1 MICLSYFKALADETR
16 VRLMHVLLHHELSVN
31 EIVALM
37 DMGQSRISRHL
48 KILTDSGM
56 IECRRDGAWAFYS
69 AAAAGPAARFTH
81 AIRPFFQAETR
92 LARDLEKASDLVKH
106 RGIQS
111 RNFFNAI
118 AGQWNALQQKV
129 LGNFDLNGA
138 ILGCINDYMGDRADD
153 CRLAVDLGCGT
164 GELLLGL
171 SKKSGFAVGID
182 SSRKM
187 LDQAEKLLSPLAS
200 NVELRLGELEHLPVG
215 NSEADLAVISMVMH
229 HLPSPERVTL
239 EVARILKKNGLF
251 VIADFDKHTDETM
264 REKYGDRWLGFSPE
278 DIRTILNN
286 SGFEALNI
294 KTFQVQ
300 QSILLN
306 ITTARKR
313 NGFIRF
319 STLI

>member
-1 MICLSYFKALADETR
+1 MFCLTYFKALADETR
-16 VRLMHVLLHHELSVN
+16 VRLMHILLHHELSVN

-69 AAAAGPAARFTH
+69 AVNTGAAAGFIH
-81 AIRPFFQAETR
+81 GIRPVFQTEAR
-92 LARDLEKASDLVKH
+92 LAADLEKASDLVKH

-111 RNFFNAI
+111 RNFFNSI
-118 AGQWNALQQKV
+118 AGQWNALQRKV
-129 LGNFDLNGA
+129 LGNFDLNRT
-138 ILGCINDYMGDRADD
+138 ILECINDHVNDWTENGRV
-153 CRLAVDLGCGT
+153 AVDLGCGT

-171 SKKSGFAVGID
+171 SKKAGFAVGID

-187 LDQAEKLLSPLAS
+187 LDQAEKLLNPNAS

-229 HLPSPERVTL
+229 HLPGPERVVA
-239 EVARILKKNGLF
+239 EVARILKKSGLF
-251 VIADFDKHTDETM
+251 VIADFDKHTDESL
-264 REKYGDRWLGFSPE
+264 REKYGDRWLGFSA
-278 DIRTILNN
+278 DTIRAILHS

-294 KTFQVQ
+294 KTFQLQ
-300 QSILLN
+300 QSIQLN
-306 ITTARKR
+306 ITTARKK
-313 NGFIRF
+313 
-319 STLI
+319 